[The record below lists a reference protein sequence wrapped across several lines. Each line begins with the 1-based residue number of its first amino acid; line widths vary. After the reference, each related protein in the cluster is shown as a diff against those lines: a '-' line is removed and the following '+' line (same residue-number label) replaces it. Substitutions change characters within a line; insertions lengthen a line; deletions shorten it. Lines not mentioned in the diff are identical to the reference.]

1 MKQYS
6 QDQID
11 TIARVCHEANRAYCI
26 SLGDTS
32 QKPWDDAPDWQKE
45 SARLG
50 VNLHLSGDHG
60 PEASHKSWSEQKIR
74 DGWVYG
80 PTKDEVNKTHHCLV
94 DFSEQDK
101 EIYKYLRDRDH
112 INKKNDIKYIK
123 NIFEKLK
130 FD

>member
-26 SLGDTS
+26 SIGDTS

-94 DFSEQDK
+94 DFKDLPIAQQQKDYIFLNVVRSFKDSGILDK
-101 EIYKYLRDRDH
+101 
-112 INKKNDIKYIK
+112 
-123 NIFEKLK
+123 
-130 FD
+130 